1 MAMRRATKKAEKVG
15 EKVAVRPVGK
25 AGQALA
31 TYTVLVRGTESAT
44 SRIHKYL
51 DELGLTI
58 SQFGVL
64 EALYHL
70 GPLCQKELASK
81 ILKTS
86 GNLTMVIDNLE
97 KSALV
102 RRVKDEKDGRVWNI
116 SLTDAGRKLIGRI
129 FPKHASIVEKEMA
142 VLSQSEQKMLAK
154 LCKKLGKQESS

>member
-1 MAMRRATKKAEKVG
+1 MAMTRAATKKTDMMAR
-15 EKVAVRPVGK
+15 RPAGR

-102 RRVKDEKDGRVWNI
+102 RRVKDEADGRVWNI
-116 SLTDAGRKLIGRI
+116 SLTDAGRKLIARI
-129 FPKHASIVEKEMA
+129 FPKHASIVEQEMA
-142 VLSQSEQKMLAK
+142 VLSQAEQKTLAK
-154 LCKKLGKQESS
+154 LCKKLGLGQSR